1 MTFGSNGQRAGQT
14 AIGQLRRRTAALL
27 VGAAVLVLGCY
38 GYQQV
43 SDRLWAPAAAT
54 VEVRTLISGQ
64 LQNMTELTT
73 AKMSSKATVVVS
85 QARKFGDF
93 SLGDTNLVYEGVGDV
108 QAGIDLM
115 QLQAKQVDPAQG
127 RIHIL
132 LPPPQITNVGLNVQR
147 SSVLA
152 NYKRWF
158 GPNVEL
164 ELQDQAQ
171 REALKQIRAA
181 ACNQQLIDMTNANA
195 KQLVERILQ
204 TAGYQEVIIETQTPQ
219 PNTCLKLAA

>member
-1 MTFGSNGQRAGQT
+1 MTSGSNVQKSGQT
-14 AIGQLRRRTAALL
+14 AIGKLRRRTSALL
-27 VGAAVLVLGCY
+27 VGAAILVLGWY
-38 GYQQV
+38 GYQQI
-43 SDRLWAPAAAT
+43 SDRIWAPAAAT

-85 QARKFGDF
+85 QARKLGDF

-115 QLQAKQVDPAQG
+115 QLQAKQVEPEQR

-171 REALKQIRAA
+171 REALKQIRAT
-181 ACNQQLIDMTNANA
+181 ACNQQLIDTTNTNA

-204 TAGYQEVIIETQTPQ
+204 TAGYQEVMIETQSPQ
-219 PNTCLKLAA
+219 TDNCIKMAA

>member
-1 MTFGSNGQRAGQT
+1 MTSGSTVKQTGHT
-14 AIGQLRRRTAALL
+14 AIGHLRRSMTTLL
-27 VGAAVLVLGCY
+27 VGAIILGLGWY
-38 GYQQV
+38 GYLQISQ
-43 SDRLWAPAAAT
+43 RLWAPAAAT
-54 VEVRTLISGQ
+54 VQVRTLISGQ

-85 QARKFGDF
+85 QARRLGNF
-93 SLGDTNLVYEGVGDV
+93 SLGDTNLVYEGVGDM

-115 QLQAKQVDPAQG
+115 QLKATQVNPEQG
-127 RIHIL
+127 QIRIL
-132 LPPPQITNVGLNVQR
+132 LPPPQVTNVSLNVQR

-171 REALKQIRAA
+171 QEALKQIRAT
-181 ACNQQLIDMTNANA
+181 ACNQQLIDATNANA

-204 TAGYQEVIIETQTPQ
+204 TAGYREVMIETQTPQ
-219 PNTCLKLAA
+219 PETCVKTTA